1 MFGAD
6 EFSGA
11 GSAAPRKYSASAR
24 ANLASKPH
32 SIPRRRYNTLHMSL
46 QPEEFQYRIKAIVQ
60 EHYAKMR
67 TPLLLS
73 HLGSRIEKEQLW
85 PSDRGQ
91 RSLKQ
96 LIEACI
102 PDLEIVFDRRS
113 PAFVAVVTP
122 DVKDDVVEQIGARL
136 GEKETTQ
143 VRLEDLARPI
153 LLAFCINVQN
163 QSIYIRRVKPFRY
176 DVGTMPP
183 DRESEYVVVEPD
195 YRRPGLR
202 IDNLNQITL
211 TDRKD
216 LENRIQKWAAVH
228 GLDIEQFSRLDQDD
242 KELSDA
248 GKTALDRLLAAQSTD
263 IVQRM
268 MIPADIAQILSRIR

>member
-1 MFGAD
+1 
-6 EFSGA
+6 
-11 GSAAPRKYSASAR
+11 
-24 ANLASKPH
+24 
-32 SIPRRRYNTLHMSL
+32 MSF
-46 QPEEFQYRIKAIVQ
+46 QPEEFQNRIKAIVQ
-60 EHYAKMR
+60 EHYAKTR

-85 PSDRGQ
+85 PDDRGQ

-96 LIEACI
+96 LIEACR
-102 PDLEIVFDRRS
+102 PDLDIVFDKRS

-122 DVKDDVVEQIGARL
+122 DIKNDVEEQIAARL
-136 GEKETTQ
+136 GEKETTP

-163 QSIYIRRVKPFRY
+163 QPIYIRRTKPFRY
-176 DVGTMPP
+176 DVGTIPP
-183 DRESEYVVVEPD
+183 DGESEYVVVEPE

-211 TDRKD
+211 TDRRD
-216 LENRIQKWAAVH
+216 LENRIQKWATVH
-228 GLDIEQFSRLDQDD
+228 GLDAEQFSRLGQDD
-242 KELSDA
+242 KEMPDA
-248 GKTALDRLLAAQSTD
+248 GKTALDRLLAAQPPD
-263 IVQRM
+263 VAQRM